1 MVGLGNFECDRD
13 LAGWFSARKVQ
24 NVRRNEA
31 HGRSFASFSAQK
43 FFQTQPRDLAL
54 LLRGNADLGG
64 RGIVEASFETCKHL
78 LSALL
83 HGANNKNAAKPFL
96 VFPVFLGQR
105 IEQLQAGIVPPRPVY
120 ARPRDW
126 TLQR

>member
-24 NVRRNEA
+24 NVRRDEA

-64 RGIVEASFETCKHL
+64 RGIVEALFEKCKHL
-78 LSALL
+78 LSA
-83 HGANNKNAAKPFL
+83 
-96 VFPVFLGQR
+96 FPVAPTKKNVPKRSLFFLFSLAQPSAHPG
-105 IEQLQAGIVPPRPVY
+105 PPFPL
-120 ARPRDW
+120 PRLSFTAPL
-126 TLQR
+126 TLL